1 MQRAVLLVETVIAVF
16 RTMFVS
22 SSSAVTKPWPRF
34 PHHASAES
42 QAIARLRCNARAVY
56 VSRQNVKNDS
66 RSLHTW
72 ITVPFEINSARSVT
86 VTCRTVRQSD
96 SLASWPWPIWN
107 FCRIICLEMTM
118 TSAQPCFI
126 NKKMPDGRAVKWR
139 EFFSQRP
146 LIFQQFRGWSVHGSV
161 MVRDHRNNSTG
172 DAKHVIYAKV
182 DHPVK
187 IILKPSLWATMWVTT
202 TDL

>member
-1 MQRAVLLVETVIAVF
+1 
-16 RTMFVS
+16 
-22 SSSAVTKPWPRF
+22 
-34 PHHASAES
+34 
-42 QAIARLRCNARAVY
+42 
-56 VSRQNVKNDS
+56 
-66 RSLHTW
+66 
-72 ITVPFEINSARSVT
+72 
-86 VTCRTVRQSD
+86 
-96 SLASWPWPIWN
+96 
-107 FCRIICLEMTM
+107 M

-172 DAKHVIYAKV
+172 DAKHVIHAKV

-187 IILKPSLWATMWVTT
+187 IILKPSLFTMGYNVGNYHRSIILLPHTALDFERLKTKYIKNRFICAMFWKNRFGSCLSCLSCFSLRSPNLSMEPFPWFSVHQSRSLCSRIDPRKQDGVTGS
-202 TDL
+202 